1 MITVKFKKWNCVVVL
16 TKYTNNNKP
25 AIQLDEVETGETI
38 AVASVN
44 FPNLNL
50 ASDQIAIKNYSE
62 NSGID
67 KVLQEAGVIGKHLFS
82 VSSGYVEVPV
92 YELLIQND

>member
-1 MITVKFKKWNCVVVL
+1 
-16 TKYTNNNKP
+16 
-25 AIQLDEVETGETI
+25 
-38 AVASVN
+38 
-44 FPNLNL
+44 L
-50 ASDQIAIKNYSE
+50 ATDQIAIKNYSE